1 VKYYNKSAAT
11 VDYFTS
17 RSTIFLHID
26 SYLLVGD
33 SIGLPVCQALGQTK
47 FPSTT

>member
-26 SYLLVGD
+26 SLTISRLIY
-33 SIGLPVCQALGQTK
+33 
-47 FPSTT
+47 